1 MKDLFDHQDLLQT
14 KFTGGT
20 VVHLYCGGPMT
31 GDQAKQLIHT
41 ITDNY
46 TLPYVSISPVVT
58 LCPTHGYLDH
68 PADVCPHCG
77 QSTNKMQRITG
88 YVRDT
93 RFWNPG
99 KKSEFSDRN
108 QFQDFMI

>member
-1 MKDLFDHQDLLQT
+1 MQ
-14 KFTGGT
+14 G
-20 VVHLYCGGPMT
+20 C
-31 GDQAKQLIHT
+31 QAKHIIKTAFQR
-41 ITDNY
+41 Y
-46 TLPYVSISPVVT
+46 SLPYVSISPVVT
-58 LCPTHGYLDH
+58 LCPTHGYLEK
-68 PADVCPHCG
+68 PADKCPHCG
-77 QSTNKMQRITG
+77 SETRKMQRITG